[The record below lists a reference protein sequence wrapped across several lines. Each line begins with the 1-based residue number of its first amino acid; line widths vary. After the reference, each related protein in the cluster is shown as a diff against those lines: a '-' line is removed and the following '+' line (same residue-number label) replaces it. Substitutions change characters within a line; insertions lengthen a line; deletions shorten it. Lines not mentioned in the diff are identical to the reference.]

1 MAGGQATAVDDW
13 KDVAADDW
21 KDVSPAAP
29 AKEKPWIGQPRPEN
43 EGMLSRIFHTPAY
56 GVQDIGTG
64 IQHLMQPGKRMQGA
78 HEVISGAG
86 QASLPLLLPAAVAAP
101 AATALGMAGGAIGSG
116 IGKTG
121 AEMLG
126 ASPEAANLAGDV
138 GGLAG
143 GIGGTKL
150 GPKAIGSAM
159 EHVPQ
164 GFNLAHPDVRSGVGK
179 MAAGAALTE
188 AVPGPM
194 KWPVRGVTM
203 IPGIKQT
210 YRGLIKPDAYAQEA
224 VAEIPTIK
232 NAPANA
238 PPAVFGD
245 PEGFAKLPQSV
256 QDAILRGGSHGPSA
270 PTPTAPMAPRSMES
284 YGITPTE
291 SAPTPAINTPNLSG
305 ALSSLKQKV
314 GIPEGQHL
322 GEVPGAHYPER
333 WAGSDSPT
341 IRSTMAKTKF
351 VKVNPEE
358 LGVHG
363 GVEGT
368 PIKGPLNTP
377 EKIRIATD
385 LANELK
391 KNAKGGK

>member
-1 MAGGQATAVDDW
+1 MV
-13 KDVAADDW
+13 
-21 KDVSPAAP
+21 
-29 AKEKPWIGQPRPEN
+29 
-43 EGMLSRIFHTPAY
+43 
-56 GVQDIGTG
+56 
-64 IQHLMQPGKRMQGA
+64 
-78 HEVISGAG
+78 
-86 QASLPLLLPAAVAAP
+86 
-101 AATALGMAGGAIGSG
+101 GGAIGSG

-121 AEMLG
+121 AEMFG
-126 ASPEAANLAGDV
+126 ASPEAASLAGDV
-138 GGLAG
+138 GGMAG
-143 GIGGTKL
+143 GVGAAKF
-150 GPKAIGSAM
+150 GPGVIGSAM

-164 GFNLAHPDVRSGVGK
+164 GFNLAHPDVRAGAGK

-224 VAEIPTIK
+224 VSEIPTIK
-232 NAPANA
+232 PPAASGN
-238 PPAVFGD
+238 PAVFGD
-245 PEGFAKLPQSV
+245 PEAFAKLPQNV
-256 QDAILRGGSHGPSA
+256 QEAINRGTPKITNPQAPAKGLPPRDPSH
-270 PTPTAPMAPRSMES
+270 
-284 YGITPTE
+284 YGIEPKLAE
-291 SAPTPAINTPNLSG
+291 QVERPEINTLLNNARQQNGLG
-305 ALSSLKQKV
+305 
-314 GIPEGQHL
+314 EGQHL

-351 VKVNPEE
+351 TKVNPEE

-377 EKIRIATD
+377 EKIRIAKQ
-385 LANELK
+385 LADELK
-391 KNAKGGK
+391 KGGK